1 MKKIAFL
8 ALGSVLF
15 FSSCKK
21 DDATPTT
28 CTLSSTSIQGT
39 YKVTGSTFQANA
51 NAPVEDDYATWDACE
66 KDDLFVFGNGTLTSS
81 EGATSCTPPADPFSA
96 NWTLSGT
103 TLNLDV
109 AGFTVSGTVES
120 FTCNSMVFKVSDPAD
135 NSISRTTFTRQ

>member
-39 YKVTGSTFQANA
+39 YKVTAQTFQADA
-51 NAPVEDDYATWDACE
+51 QSPVEDEYATLEACE
-66 KDDLFVFGNGTLTSS
+66 KDDLFVFGNGTLTSN
-81 EGATSCTPPADPFSA
+81 EGAISCDPPTDPFSTT
-96 NWTLSGT
+96 WTLTGS
-103 TLNLDV
+103 TLNLSLG
-109 AGFTVSGTVES
+109 GFTISGTVES

-135 NSISRTTFTRQ
+135 GSISRTTFTRQ